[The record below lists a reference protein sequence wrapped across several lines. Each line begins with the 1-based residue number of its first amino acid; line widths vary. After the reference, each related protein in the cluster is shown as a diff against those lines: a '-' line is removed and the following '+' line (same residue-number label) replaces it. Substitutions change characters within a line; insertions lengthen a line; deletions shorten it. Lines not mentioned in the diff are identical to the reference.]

1 MSNDDRLIYYTGI
14 DALTGSYLS
23 EPVAADTIVEHA
35 RAEYRALS
43 ADERE
48 ARKTAAEQKAGGTL
62 GFGVDLE
69 DMRKARW
76 GVIIG
81 KGEDPAVRAAVERLA
96 AHRAQQLGA
105 EPKIF
110 EVTDTATAAEFL
122 ADQDVMAGQGEPK
135 KVPYYLLIAGDP
147 ARVPFR
153 LQFELDGEYATGR
166 LCFTRAADYDAYVD
180 HLIAY
185 ETDAA
190 VPTRKQAVFWATAHE
205 DDRPTYLSCNLLAKP
220 LHDGLDPELGFAKG
234 GYFAGDARK
243 ANLAAQ
249 FTQAR
254 PPALVFTAGHG
265 YGYRQPYAGQE
276 GVQGALVSQE
286 WELDTPYRPSN
297 TFGATDLDAASP
309 HGMAV
314 FSFACFSAGTP
325 LRDDYAPAQGV
336 DAPALAAQ
344 PFVARLPMVLLARGA
359 LAFFGHVERARGFS
373 YLNLRDRPALVG
385 FERALGYL
393 LGGAPVGHALRD
405 IHDRGVQLSHQLVE
419 RMQAVSAHLHYDPDE
434 IARYWQERNDSR
446 AHILLGDPGARLR
459 VNDMTP

>member
-14 DALTGSYLS
+14 DALTGRYLS
-23 EPVAADTIVEHA
+23 EPVAADTIIERA
-35 RAEYRALS
+35 SAEYRALS
-43 ADERE
+43 PDERD
-48 ARKTAAEQKAGGTL
+48 ALKSAAEQKDGRHL
-62 GFGVDLE
+62 GFGINLE

-96 AHRAQQLGA
+96 AHRAQQIGA

-135 KVPYYLLIAGDP
+135 KVPYYLLIAGDL

-166 LCFTRAADYDAYVD
+166 LCFARAADYDAYID

-190 VPTRKQAVFWATAHE
+190 VPTRKQAIFWATAHE

-234 GYFAGDARK
+234 GYFGADALK

-265 YGYRQPYAGQE
+265 YGFRQPYDGQE
-276 GVQGALVSQE
+276 AVQGALVTQE
-286 WELDTPYRPSN
+286 WELDTPYRTGN
-297 TFGATDLDAASP
+297 TFGGADAAAVSP
-309 HGMAV
+309 RGMAV

-325 LRDDYAPAQGV
+325 LRDDYAPAKGI
-336 DAPALAAQ
+336 DAPAIAKQ
-344 PFVARLPMVLLARGA
+344 PFVAGLPMELLARGA

-373 YLNLRDRPALVG
+373 YLNLRDRPGLVG
-385 FERALGYL
+385 F
-393 LGGAPVGHALRD
+393 
-405 IHDRGVQLSHQLVE
+405 
-419 RMQAVSAHLHYDPDE
+419 
-434 IARYWQERNDSR
+434 
-446 AHILLGDPGARLR
+446 
-459 VNDMTP
+459 

>member
-1 MSNDDRLIYYTGI
+1 MSNADRLIHYTGI
-14 DALTGSYLS
+14 DALSGRYLN
-23 EPVAADTIVEHA
+23 EPVAADAIVERA
-35 RAEYRALS
+35 RAEYGALTS
-43 ADERE
+43 DERD
-48 ARKTAAEQKAGGTL
+48 ALKSAAEQKDGRHL
-62 GFGVDLE
+62 GFGVNLE

-76 GVIIG
+76 GVLLG
-81 KGEDPAVRAAVERLA
+81 KGEDPAVRAAIERLA
-96 AHRAQQLGA
+96 AHREKQLGA

-110 EVTDTATAAEFL
+110 EVTDATTAAEFL

-166 LCFTRAADYDAYVD
+166 LCFVRAADYGAYID

-190 VPTRKQAVFWATAHE
+190 VPTRKEAVFWATAHA
-205 DDRPTYLSCNLLAKP
+205 DDRPTHLSCNVLARP
-220 LHDGLDPELGFAKG
+220 LHDGLDPGLGFAKG
-234 GYFAGDARK
+234 GYFGADALK
-243 ANLAAQ
+243 TNLAAK
-249 FTQAR
+249 FAQAR

-265 YGYRQPYAGQE
+265 YGYRTPYDGQE
-276 GVQGALVSQE
+276 AVQGALVTQE
-286 WELDTPYRPSN
+286 WELDTPCRTGN
-297 TFGATDLDAASP
+297 TFGAADAAAANP

-325 LRDDYAPAQGV
+325 LRDDYAPTQG
-336 DAPALAAQ
+336 LAAPEIAKQ
-344 PFVARLPMVLLARGA
+344 PFVAGLPMALLARGA
-359 LAFFGHVERARGFS
+359 LAFIGHVERARGFS
-373 YLNLRDRPALVG
+373 YLNLKDRPGLVG

-393 LGGAPVGHALRD
+393 LGGAPAGHALRD
-405 IHDRGVQLSHQLVE
+405 IHDRAVQLSHQLVE

-434 IARYWQERNDSR
+434 IARFWQERNDAR